1 MYILQRLNVEKHTDD
16 VDMRDKLIAQGFK
29 LIEPVEKKLEDVDE
43 VTSIEEKPVKE
54 KKPKK

>member
-16 VDMRDKLIAQGFK
+16 ENIKNKLIAEGFK
-29 LIEPVEKKLEDVDE
+29 LVEP
-43 VTSIEEKPVKE
+43 IEEKPVKE

>member
-1 MYILQRLNVEKHTDD
+1 MYILQKLNVEKHTDD
-16 VDMRDKLIAQGFK
+16 VDVRDKLIAQGFK
-29 LIEPVEKKLEDVDE
+29 LIESVEEKLEDVDE

>member
-1 MYILQRLNVEKHTDD
+1 MYILQKLNVEKHTDD
-16 VDMRDKLIAQGFK
+16 ENMRDKLIAQGFK

-54 KKPKK
+54 RRSKK